1 MSVTIT
7 SLELENV
14 KRIKAVSV
22 TPSATG
28 LTIIGGKN
36 NQGKTSVLDAIAW
49 ALGGDR
55 YRPSQP
61 LREGGEGLTPNL
73 KVSLSNGIIVERKGK
88 NSDLKVTDPSGRKA
102 GQQLL
107 NSFLSV
113 LALDLPKFMDASDK
127 EKADTLLKIIG
138 VGDQLAVMDARE
150 NTLYYERRAIGQ
162 QADQKA
168 KYAEG
173 LPFVE
178 GVPETEVSASEL
190 IQRQQSILLQNAENE
205 KKRQRLS
212 HLVAERDSL
221 QQQIDLLIDQLRNVT
236 EDVAIAQTAAQ
247 DLVDQSTAALE
258 EDIRRVDQI
267 NQAVRANAEKTR
279 ASKEAQALSDQYKAL
294 TADIEQIRTQRQS
307 LLASADLPLP
317 GLSVEKGVLLYHGK
331 AWDCM
336 SGSDQLRV
344 AVAIVRRLNPACGF
358 VLLDKLEQMDKD
370 TLTDFGE
377 WLEQEGLQ
385 AIATRVSTGEECS
398 IIIEDGFSKP
408 NAEPPQPQMQWT
420 PGYF

>member
-1 MSVTIT
+1 M
-7 SLELENV
+7 
-14 KRIKAVSV
+14 
-22 TPSATG
+22 
-28 LTIIGGKN
+28 
-36 NQGKTSVLDAIAW
+36 
-49 ALGGDR
+49 
-55 YRPSQP
+55 
-61 LREGGEGLTPNL
+61 
-73 KVSLSNGIIVERKGK
+73 
-88 NSDLKVTDPSGRKA
+88 
-102 GQQLL
+102 
-107 NSFLSV
+107 
-113 LALDLPKFMDASDK
+113 
-127 EKADTLLKIIG
+127 
-138 VGDQLAVMDARE
+138 
-150 NTLYYERRAIGQ
+150 
-162 QADQKA
+162 
-168 KYAEG
+168 
-173 LPFVE
+173 E

-317 GLSVEKGVLLYHGK
+317 GLSVEKGVLLYNGK

-408 NAEPPQPQMQWT
+408 NDEPPQPQMQWT